1 MAINSERLQNTLH
14 KLAEFGVLT
23 EGGTSRLTYSKEF
36 MQAQVYLQQEMQ
48 SIGMTTEV
56 DAAGNLIGTLQGT
69 QPQLPPVMSGSH
81 LDTVP
86 HGGNFDG
93 VLGIVTALEVARSWH
108 EDGYVPERSLQVI
121 ATAEEEGT
129 AFGMACF
136 GVRVRSGEFKGQSA
150 AEIKCTGRAGT
161 LADCLNEAGLPQDA
175 LTSAA
180 FALDNLA
187 AFVELHIEQGAELDE
202 QQLEAGV
209 VTHIVGYDRLHL
221 TFSGEANHAGTTAM
235 HRRKDAA
242 AAGAEVVLAV
252 RDLARQDK
260 RFVATVGKFIVEPNV
275 PNIVP
280 GRVSLCIETRSYD
293 DAILR
298 EVREQVLNII
308 EAAAAANGV
317 TWQTDGDFHV
327 PAVPMSERLVTAACA
342 EADQLQLKYRTLP
355 SWAGHDAQIFAGAG
369 VPTVMLFVPSVR
381 GISHAPEEYSTP
393 ENIFQGCCLLDAV
406 LKKLVSEE

>member
-1 MAINSERLQNTLH
+1 MAINSERLQNTLQ
-14 KLAEFGVLT
+14 KLSEFGVLT

-36 MQAQVYLQQEMQ
+36 MQAQAYLQQEMQ

-108 EDGYVPERSLQVI
+108 EEGYVPERSLQVI

-150 AEIKCTGRAGT
+150 ADIKCTGREGT
-161 LADCLNEAGLPQDA
+161 LADCLKEAGLPQDA

-180 FALDNLA
+180 LGLDNLA

-221 TFSGEANHAGTTAM
+221 TFIGEANHAGTTAM

-252 RDLARQDK
+252 RNLARQDK

-280 GRVSLCIETRSYD
+280 GKVSLCIETRSYD

-327 PAVPMSERLVTAACA
+327 PAVPLSERLVAAVCA
-342 EADQLQLKYRTLP
+342 EADKLQLKYRTLP

-369 VPTVMLFVPSVR
+369 VPTIMLFVPSVR

-406 LKKLVSEE
+406 LKKLISEE

>member
-1 MAINSERLQNTLH
+1 MAINSARMQNTLQ
-14 KLAEFGVLT
+14 KLAEFGALP

-36 MQAQVYLQQEMQ
+36 MQAQAYLKQEMQ
-48 SIGMTTEV
+48 AIGMTTEV

-93 VLGIVTALEVARSWH
+93 ALGIVAALEVARSWQ
-108 EDGYVPERSLQVI
+108 EEGYVPKRSLQVI

-136 GVRVRSGEFKGQSA
+136 GVRVRSGEFKGQEA
-150 AEIKCTGRAGT
+150 AGIKCTGRAGT
-161 LADCLNEAGLPQDA
+161 LADCLREAGLPKDA

-180 FALDNLA
+180 CGLHDLA

-221 TFSGEANHAGTTAM
+221 TFIGEANHAGTTAM
-235 HRRKDAA
+235 RRRKDAA
-242 AAGAEVVLAV
+242 AAGAEVIIAV
-252 RDLARQDK
+252 RDLACRDK

-298 EVREQVLNII
+298 EVRAQVVNII

-327 PAVPMSERLVTAACA
+327 PAVPLSERLVTVACA
-342 EADQLQLKYRTLP
+342 EADKLQLHYRILP
-355 SWAGHDAQIFAGAG
+355 SWAGHDAQVFAGSG
-369 VPTVMLFVPSVR
+369 VPTVMLFVPSVG

-393 ENIFQGCCLLDAV
+393 VNIFRGCLLLESV
-406 LKKLVSEE
+406 LKRLTEEM

>member
-14 KLAEFGVLT
+14 KLAEFGALT

-36 MQAQVYLQQEMQ
+36 MQAQAYLQQEMQ

-69 QPQLPPVMSGSH
+69 QTQLPPVMSGSH

-108 EDGYVPERSLQVI
+108 EEGYVPERSLQVI

-150 AEIKCTGRAGT
+150 AEIKCTGREGT
-161 LADCLNEAGLPQDA
+161 LADCLKEAGLPQDA

-180 FALDNLA
+180 LGLDNLA

-209 VTHIVGYDRLHL
+209 VTHIVGYDRLHI

-242 AAGAEVVLAV
+242 SAGAEVVLAV

-280 GRVSLCIETRSYD
+280 GKVSLCIETRSYD
-293 DAILR
+293 DAVLR

-308 EAAAAANGV
+308 EAVAATNGV

-327 PAVPMSERLVTAACA
+327 PAVPLSERLVTAACV
-342 EADQLQLKYRTLP
+342 EADTLQLKYRTLP

>member
-14 KLAEFGVLT
+14 KLAEFGALT

-36 MQAQVYLQQEMQ
+36 MQAQAYLQQEMQ

-69 QPQLPPVMSGSH
+69 QTQMPPVMSGSH

-108 EDGYVPERSLQVI
+108 EEGYVPERSLQVI

-150 AEIKCTGRAGT
+150 AEIKCTGREGT
-161 LADCLNEAGLPQDA
+161 LADCLKEAGLPQDA

-180 FALDNLA
+180 LGLDNLA

-242 AAGAEVVLAV
+242 SAGAEVVLAV

-280 GRVSLCIETRSYD
+280 GKVSLCIETRSYD
-293 DAILR
+293 DAVLR

-308 EAAAAANGV
+308 EAVAATNGV

-327 PAVPMSERLVTAACA
+327 PAVPLSERLVTAACV
-342 EADQLQLKYRTLP
+342 EADTLQLKYRTLP

>member
-36 MQAQVYLQQEMQ
+36 MQAQAYLQQEMQ
-48 SIGMTTEV
+48 AIGMTTEV

-69 QPQLPPVMSGSH
+69 QTQLPPVMSGSH

-108 EDGYVPERSLQVI
+108 EEGYVPERSLQVI

-136 GVRVRSGEFKGQSA
+136 GVRVRSGEFKGQNA
-150 AEIKCTGRAGT
+150 AEIKCTGRVGT

-180 FALDNLA
+180 LGLDNLA

-209 VTHIVGYDRLHL
+209 VTHIVGYDRLHI
-221 TFSGEANHAGTTAM
+221 TFIGEANHAGTTAM

-280 GRVSLCIETRSYD
+280 GKVSLCIETRSYD

-327 PAVPMSERLVTAACA
+327 PAVPLSERLVSAACA
-342 EADQLQLKYRTLP
+342 EADKLQLKYRTLP

-393 ENIFQGCCLLDAV
+393 ENIFQCCCLLDAV

>member
-1 MAINSERLQNTLH
+1 
-14 KLAEFGVLT
+14 
-23 EGGTSRLTYSKEF
+23 
-36 MQAQVYLQQEMQ
+36 
-48 SIGMTTEV
+48 MTTEV

-69 QPQLPPVMSGSH
+69 QPQLPSVMSGSH

-129 AFGMACF
+129 SFGMACF

-161 LADCLNEAGLPQDA
+161 LADCLKEAGLPQDA

-180 FALDNLA
+180 LGLDNLA

-327 PAVPMSERLVTAACA
+327 PAVPLSERLVSAACA

>member
-14 KLAEFGVLT
+14 KLAEFGALT

-36 MQAQVYLQQEMQ
+36 MQAQAYLQQEMQ

-69 QPQLPPVMSGSH
+69 QTQLPPVMSGSH

-93 VLGIVTALEVARSWH
+93 VLGIVTALEVARNWH

-150 AEIKCTGRAGT
+150 AEIKCTGREGT
-161 LADCLNEAGLPQDA
+161 LADCLKEAGLPQDA

-180 FALDNLA
+180 LGLDNLA

-209 VTHIVGYDRLHL
+209 VTHIVGYDRLHI

-242 AAGAEVVLAV
+242 SAGAEVVLAV

-280 GRVSLCIETRSYD
+280 GKVSLCIETRSYD

-327 PAVPMSERLVTAACA
+327 PAVPLSERLVTAACA
-342 EADQLQLKYRTLP
+342 EADKLQLKYRTLP

-393 ENIFQGCCLLDAV
+393 ENIFQCCCLLDAV
-406 LKKLVSEE
+406 LKKLVSEV

>member
-14 KLAEFGVLT
+14 KLAEFGALP

-36 MQAQVYLQQEMQ
+36 MQAQAYLQQEMQ
-48 SIGMTTEV
+48 AIGMTTEV

-69 QPQLPPVMSGSH
+69 QTQLPPVMSGSH

-108 EDGYVPERSLQVI
+108 EEGYVPKRSLQVI

-161 LADCLNEAGLPQDA
+161 LADCLKEAGLPQDA

-180 FALDNLA
+180 LGLDNLA

-202 QQLEAGV
+202 QQLEAGI
-209 VTHIVGYDRLHL
+209 VTHIVGYDRLHI
-221 TFSGEANHAGTTAM
+221 TFIGEANHAGTTAM

-293 DAILR
+293 DAVLR

-327 PAVPMSERLVTAACA
+327 PAVPLSERLVTAVCA
-342 EADQLQLKYRTLP
+342 EADKLQLKYRTLP

-381 GISHAPEEYSTP
+381 GISHAPEEYSTQ

-406 LKKLVSEE
+406 LKKLVSEV